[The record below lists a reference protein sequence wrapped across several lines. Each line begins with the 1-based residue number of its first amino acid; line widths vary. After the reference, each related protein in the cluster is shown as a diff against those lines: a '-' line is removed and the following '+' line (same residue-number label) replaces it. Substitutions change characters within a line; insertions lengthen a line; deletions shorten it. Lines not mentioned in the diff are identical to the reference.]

1 MTIGS
6 TNSESFIPNHSSAG
20 AGRAAV
26 ECYDDG
32 MNPKGWR
39 EGEVVP
45 LRDLLQKPAASAV
58 TEKRI
63 APRDDSSGAA
73 IERLLEETN
82 ILRLEGRLFCF
93 DPREAQR
100 RKGLLA
106 FDDGS
111 PERRVTIEL
120 HPSYGQP
127 SVLAYRV
134 LQAIFK
140 KITDGGVPASGT
152 VSFSQ
157 RELARLAGRQTFG
170 GTQSKQLFHALMQL
184 HRTGISAALV
194 DRETK
199 EWRRAD
205 FVLITKLLTSGRG
218 TQVSACVVSL
228 ETKIIESLNKRHWA
242 CFNWE
247 RMRELEPIG
256 MALYKRL
263 FRHFSNLY
271 QSARTPE
278 ALRFEKDYDAI
289 LAEWLGGLKPERY
302 ASRVAQQLGA
312 HLDAVAATGLIRRWQ
327 IAKKA
332 DARGLK
338 ITFYPGKAFFGDY
351 DQFYRSPLMPP
362 VRTVRDRNFRAV
374 QQPHELVAY
383 FHERRGQAPTMFH
396 AKEVAFASGL
406 LDRYSYDD
414 ARDLIDYAIDEARKT
429 HFEMRF
435 LTAIKQYLPAW
446 QRAA

>member
-1 MTIGS
+1 MD
-6 TNSESFIPNHSSAG
+6 
-20 AGRAAV
+20 R
-26 ECYDDG
+26 
-32 MNPKGWR
+32 KGWR
-39 EGEVVP
+39 EGKVVP
-45 LRDLLQKPAASAV
+45 LRDLLQETDLPAARGAKPDEPIDV
-58 TEKRI
+58 
-63 APRDDSSGAA
+63 APGAA
-73 IERLLEETN
+73 VERLLEETN

-93 DPREAQR
+93 DPRKAR
-100 RKGLLA
+100 RRRGVLTFK
-106 FDDGS
+106 DGS
-111 PERRVTIEL
+111 PERQVAIEL

-127 SVLAYRV
+127 SVLAYRI

-140 KITDGGVPASGT
+140 KITDGGTPTSGT

-157 RELARLAGRQTFG
+157 REIARLAGRQSFG

-194 DRETK
+194 DRGTK
-199 EWRRAD
+199 EWHRVD

-218 TQVSACVVSL
+218 SQVSACVVTL
-228 ETKIIESLNKRHWA
+228 EPKIIESLNSRHWA

-263 FRHFSNLY
+263 FRHFSNLH
-271 QSARTPE
+271 QSTRTPA

-302 ASRVAQQLGA
+302 ASRIEQQLGA
-312 HLDAVAATGLIRRWQ
+312 HLDGVVATGLLRRWQ

-332 DARGLK
+332 DGTGLK
-338 ITFYPGKAFFGDY
+338 ITFYPGKGFFNDY
-351 DQFYRSPLMPP
+351 DQFYRSPLAPP
-362 VRTVRDRNFRAV
+362 VRAARDSNFRAV

-383 FHERRGQAPTMFH
+383 FHERRGHEPGMFH
-396 AKEVAFASGL
+396 AREIAFASGL
-406 LDRYSYDD
+406 LARYSYDD
-414 ARDLIDYAIDEARKT
+414 VRDFIDFAIEEAHRT